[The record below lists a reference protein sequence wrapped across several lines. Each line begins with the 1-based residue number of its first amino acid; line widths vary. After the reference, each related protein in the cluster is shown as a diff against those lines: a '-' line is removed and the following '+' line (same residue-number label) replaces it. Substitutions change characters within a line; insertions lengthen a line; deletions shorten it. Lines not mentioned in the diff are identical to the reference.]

1 MKHFSVLLVLLS
13 VTGVSVAATIHV
25 PANQPTIQAGINAAK
40 NGDRVVVARGTYFE
54 NINFAGK
61 AITVVASGGRTVTII
76 DGGHAGRVVTFDS
89 GEGRESV
96 LEGFTVQNGN
106 ASLEGGGIYIFNAS
120 PTIKLNTVTNN
131 VACGSGAGIAVEFS
145 SALVQNNVISSNSES
160 GCTGGLGGGLYVGGA
175 GSALVTGNTIQ
186 KNSATFG
193 GGMALFAT
201 TTPTL
206 ENNVIH
212 GNVAT
217 DQTSQGGGLWIVD
230 SSEALL
236 VQNLI
241 YNNTATQ
248 GAGAYVSVSGDTPGP
263 TFINNT
269 IVGTASSLQS
279 SALYA
284 SISQQGLFYNNLMI
298 GASGTSAVY
307 CYTSLYETTPIF
319 TNNDAYSPN
328 GAGLT
333 GSCAS
338 QSGQTGNLSVNP
350 MFVAAANFR
359 LRARSPA
366 IDAGDNAAPDLPPL
380 DLAGKPRIVDGNGGG
395 TAIIDMGAY
404 EYQPPASS
412 SVIPDQR

>member
-160 GCTGGLGGGLYVGGA
+160 GSRAAWAADFTLAERDLPSSPA
-175 GSALVTGNTIQ
+175 TRSRRTLQHSA
-186 KNSATFG
+186 
-193 GGMALFAT
+193 
-201 TTPTL
+201 
-206 ENNVIH
+206 
-212 GNVAT
+212 
-217 DQTSQGGGLWIVD
+217 
-230 SSEALL
+230 
-236 VQNLI
+236 
-241 YNNTATQ
+241 
-248 GAGAYVSVSGDTPGP
+248 
-263 TFINNT
+263 
-269 IVGTASSLQS
+269 
-279 SALYA
+279 
-284 SISQQGLFYNNLMI
+284 
-298 GASGTSAVY
+298 AVW
-307 CYTSLYETTPIF
+307 P
-319 TNNDAYSPN
+319 YSP
-328 GAGLT
+328 L
-333 GSCAS
+333 
-338 QSGQTGNLSVNP
+338 
-350 MFVAAANFR
+350 
-359 LRARSPA
+359 LR
-366 IDAGDNAAPDLPPL
+366 PP
-380 DLAGKPRIVDGNGGG
+380 
-395 TAIIDMGAY
+395 
-404 EYQPPASS
+404 
-412 SVIPDQR
+412 

>member
-1 MKHFSVLLVLLS
+1 MKRFSVLLVLLL
-13 VTGVSVAATIHV
+13 VTGASVAATIHV

-61 AITVVASGGRTVTII
+61 AITVAASSGRTVTII
-76 DGGHAGRVVTFDS
+76 DGGHAGSVVTFDS
-89 GEGRESV
+89 GEGRDSV

-120 PTIKLNTVTNN
+120 PAIKLNTVTNN

-248 GAGAYVSVSGDTPGP
+248 GAQAPMSQFLG
-263 TFINNT
+263 
-269 IVGTASSLQS
+269 IVRAQHSS
-279 SALYA
+279 
-284 SISQQGLFYNNLMI
+284 
-298 GASGTSAVY
+298 
-307 CYTSLYETTPIF
+307 TTPSWEQLHRYRVPHF
-319 TNNDAYSPN
+319 T
-328 GAGLT
+328 
-333 GSCAS
+333 
-338 QSGQTGNLSVNP
+338 
-350 MFVAAANFR
+350 
-359 LRARSPA
+359 PA
-366 IDAGDNAAPDLPPL
+366 FLNKGCSTI
-380 DLAGKPRIVDGNGGG
+380 
-395 TAIIDMGAY
+395 T
-404 EYQPPASS
+404 
-412 SVIPDQR
+412 